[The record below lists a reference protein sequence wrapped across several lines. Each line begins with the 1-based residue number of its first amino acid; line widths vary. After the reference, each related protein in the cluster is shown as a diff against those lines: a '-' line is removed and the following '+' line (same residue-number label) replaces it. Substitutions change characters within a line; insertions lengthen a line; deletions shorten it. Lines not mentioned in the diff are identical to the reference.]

1 MQAGSGM
8 EGSGHIVKSYEQELR
23 RLSDMIADMGGLVEN
38 EIALATEAVIE
49 RDTEAASRAI
59 ETDPKVDALEREIEQ
74 FVIRL
79 LALRQP
85 VADDLRKIVA
95 ALKITADLER
105 IGDYAAN
112 VAKRSL
118 VLAAH
123 SLPLSL
129 TGLAHMARMV
139 QENVKTVID
148 AVGAVD
154 AAKAIEV
161 WRSDQAVDDIYNTIF
176 RELITYMI
184 EDPRNITPCTHLL
197 FIAKNLERIGDHAT
211 NIAEKVHYV
220 ATGEALPESRPKG
233 EDPYAPSTRPR

>member
-1 MQAGSGM
+1 MSDNM
-8 EGSGHIVKSYEQELR
+8 GHIVKSYEQELK
-23 RLSDMIADMGGLVEN
+23 RLADLMAEMGGLVESQT
-38 EIALATEAVIE
+38 ALAAQAVVQQ
-49 RDTEAASRAI
+49 DGAAAARAI
-59 ETDPKVDALEREIEQ
+59 EIDPRVDALEREVEQ

-85 VADDLRKIVA
+85 VANDLRKIVA
-95 ALKITADLER
+95 ALKITSDLER

-118 VLAAH
+118 VLAQFP
-123 SLPLSL
+123 LPYSL
-129 TGLAHMARMV
+129 TGIAHMARMV
-139 QENVKTVID
+139 QENLKAVID
-148 AVGAVD
+148 AVSETD
-154 AAKAIEV
+154 AAKAIAV

-211 NIAEKVHYV
+211 NIAEKVHYT
-220 ATGEALPESRPKG
+220 ATGETLPETRPKG
-233 EDPYAPSTRPR
+233 EHSPYAGLGAP